1 MCVVCECVYSSALW
15 HGNRKHSS
23 VTEFIAFP
31 RSLSFCDLPNLY
43 SFEGMLKIILAVIF
57 HLYFFFC
64 IILYITTTFWL
75 KSEWSLLKASV
86 SLYIPAFWK
95 SSACCCCCFIFL
107 NFLYAV
113 LAIICHVSR
122 SACFCGCFAFFLL
135 LSPGGLTIVC
145 VVPSTW
151 PPAVHWLYKTMLK
164 AHSVE
169 YKYQSRNQ
177 QRQEKCPTEEMRMHV
192 SSGGGRWEVVP
203 LADTSWAVLFETTDI
218 IKSLQ
223 KISCSLTLCSFSQVY
238 SMYFTSY

>member
-1 MCVVCECVYSSALW
+1 MISQIYTVSRECLKLSLLW
-15 HGNRKHSS
+15 SF
-23 VTEFIAFP
+23 TCIFFFA
-31 RSLSFCDLPNLY
+31 SFCTLQQLSDSNLNEAYWKHQCHFTFLP
-43 SFEGMLKIILAVIF
+43 SGKV
-57 HLYFFFC
+57 
-64 IILYITTTFWL
+64 
-75 KSEWSLLKASV
+75 LL
-86 SLYIPAFWK
+86 
-95 SSACCCCCFIFL
+95 ACCCCCFIFL